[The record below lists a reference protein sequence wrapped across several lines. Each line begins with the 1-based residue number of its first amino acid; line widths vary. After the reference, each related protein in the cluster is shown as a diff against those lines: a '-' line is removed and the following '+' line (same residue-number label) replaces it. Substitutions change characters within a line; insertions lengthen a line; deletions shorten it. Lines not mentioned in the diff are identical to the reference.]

1 MFVAKPVEQSSWTST
16 LGFLQKLEEG
26 KKRNPPEKKRLG
38 KVVKVGSGSPQSPEP
53 GSHGKNARL
62 FTIQLINNITKRC
75 LSNKSQIGKF
85 VVFRKTK

>member
-26 KKRNPPEKKRLG
+26 KKRKRLG
-38 KVVKVGSGSPQSPEP
+38 KVVKVRSGCPQSPEP

-62 FTIQLINNITKRC
+62 FTMQLINNITKRC

-85 VVFRKTK
+85 VVFRKKK

>member
-16 LGFLQKLEEG
+16 LGFLQKLGEG
-26 KKRNPPEKKRLG
+26 KKRNPPEKRDF
-38 KVVKVGSGSPQSPEP
+38 KVVKVGSGCPQSPEP

-62 FTIQLINNITKRC
+62 FTMQLINNITKRC

-85 VVFRKTK
+85 VVFRKKK